1 MDIEPLC
8 EHPPVVAQ
16 ADRRVQHPGQ
26 RLLGGRGK
34 SEGVRAGA
42 IGVIAGAATGAGIM
56 ILIMIIIKL
65 YCHYLGR
72 ILYSLGPEPPD
83 MFELILRRHL
93 LVFPSCP
100 MPT

>member
-34 SEGVRAGA
+34 SEGVRTGA

-56 ILIMIIIKL
+56 ILIIIIIIIIITTWVASCIL
-65 YCHYLGR
+65 WGR
-72 ILYSLGPEPPD
+72 SR
-83 MFELILRRHL
+83 LIC
-93 LVFPSCP
+93 SS
-100 MPT
+100 